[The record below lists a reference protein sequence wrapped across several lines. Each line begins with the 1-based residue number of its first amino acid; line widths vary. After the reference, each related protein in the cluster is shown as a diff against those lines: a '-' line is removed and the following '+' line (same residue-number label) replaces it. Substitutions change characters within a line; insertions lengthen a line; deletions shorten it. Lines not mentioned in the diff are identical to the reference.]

1 MNLQKS
7 SKIIQKKNIQDHPKS
22 LGFSFRNK
30 KTTSKKSSKLN
41 PQPSPFPLSD
51 PTDTAVSSQAVTEL
65 KKTSQS
71 FELGILKI
79 PTDRVIVLMEEV
91 IIWTLFFLGWVIQ
104 IQTWCKCVCKL
115 KKILVDTAD
124 GSEIQRLPV
133 EVGILSHYLQG
144 FIHSRWLAGFLNH
157 LRFASKTRRWWDKE
171 FTNLKW
177 VSRNRALRSN
187 TKTVCD
193 S

>member
-79 PTDRVIVLMEEV
+79 PTDRVIVLMER
-91 IIWTLFFLGWVIQ
+91 
-104 IQTWCKCVCKL
+104 
-115 KKILVDTAD
+115 
-124 GSEIQRLPV
+124 S
-133 EVGILSHYLQG
+133 
-144 FIHSRWLAGFLNH
+144 NH
-157 LRFASKTRRWWDKE
+157 LNPFLFGVGDSDS
-171 FTNLKW
+171 NLMQMCVQIKKDF
-177 VSRNRALRSN
+177 S
-187 TKTVCD
+187 
-193 S
+193 